1 VSDSLTS
8 SIEPESK
15 QPALSERELL
25 DLYES
30 PDLFKSIVG
39 GDAFNAIEEIDPDY
53 VNKFI
58 VSNYLSESHNIDNA
72 QILENYESYAK
83 SIGYSGI
90 PANDAND
97 IASDIRRTQRLSLQ
111 EVEPVTFTEGISGAA
126 QRGVQN
132 LSQAY
137 SLMGISDPTYQS
149 LIDGKLSEINQLD
162 KVLESELN
170 VKVKERARRQ
180 QESARQFIAGTLLLK
195 SNEIKNFIDAQSK
208 IESAKLSE
216 GYKSFV
222 DSGNIPTSPKAFG
235 EFLVGFMTEQSVQQA
250 PAALKT
256 MASGLAGS
264 PAVLATVFSESFHQE
279 RSFEMMQHL
288 REDGVNFDDQESL
301 NAALSNDE
309 LMSEAMLRG
318 VSKAFPIAITSALSA
333 YLPIKGKTALG
344 KLGRE
349 VVTQAGLD
357 SVGEVLG
364 QYFATGEVDMR
375 EVMLEVL
382 GGTTQSVAEFSTKI
396 AANVAKSPINSI
408 LKNEDGSIKSRKE
421 VVALSEYLP
430 DDFAEEMSEV
440 DPVTGNLVVEAT
452 RGNSEAYDSLVSI
465 IRSVEESE
473 VEVSPELKKLSDAV
487 NELENI
493 NIEIQTEFEF
503 TEEDVRDARLKEFK
517 EREIVKGR
525 PARITTQEKIANL
538 KEKQEQSRRKA
549 KDAANERFSKM
560 ESRYKEKVAKLQE
573 EAKEAKE
580 KDKQKWVDERADAKE
595 LSKQIQEFINVL
607 PPDSRGKV
615 TFARKMSKATTVD
628 SRLKVLQGVV
638 DRVNSLIDQDFV
650 KGRKTLL
657 RTVVKKA
664 TEGDAK
670 AVSKRLGPNA
680 EIVQKIG
687 RIMKGSAE
695 ENEAAM
701 LEELSQL
708 SEDSEEGKVVSTLY
722 DAFSNINTKE
732 PKQLNASI
740 ALVEEIIK
748 YGKDWRK
755 QFQEKK
761 LAELRKLRGDFF
773 EEIDVVD
780 PTKEEKALPEAD
792 VKRLIKKDDPTVAKK
807 ATRDYDLLSS
817 PFIEGYDGPGPTDTS
832 VPDYNSFHYVVSNP
846 QQQELNAAIKS
857 GAIDNLADQVAK
869 EATTMMDD
877 PAIAAGIGWYGRMR
891 KRLGAIFGKD
901 INIFTQLLGTT
912 SAQTPV
918 ETNFRYSVD
927 LYNRFKSGEF
937 DSKIKK
943 YLRLYGQMKAG
954 TLGDLLLKDRVK
966 NSKGVLY
973 TPEIIKKSSG
983 SALLRSAAEHYDL
996 LPKQTSGK
1004 LYGTN
1009 SYPALKALAQVWF
1022 DEKLGKDKMTPK
1034 TPQFTMNLNGESLE
1048 ATIDVWAARL
1058 LRRVIY
1064 KGQENARILPSQ
1076 ETAVSNPDFALGQL
1090 VFRRAAQKLNLNP
1103 DDLQA
1108 LVWFGEKQIWDE
1120 NGWTG
1125 AAGALKSSFDTPADV
1140 FYPVDGSTR
1149 SEADANLILDFLAAE
1164 RIITR
1169 DINFPDAVQPTR
1181 QTENRKK
1188 YDKFLRQSVIS
1199 DYLKSRGSGAIYES
1213 VSVESNRKRQVARSI
1228 NRLSSYTGKVSYK
1241 SGTGKEPKG
1250 SLKVVK
1256 RGPVLNENR
1265 FSRIAKANKDGNKFG
1280 SSVDVFKPSDYKG
1293 YDLIITSS
1301 KPGES
1306 VTMSISPEGEV
1317 GSVTKSPGAAAQDV
1331 HAAFDMAISTGKVR
1345 FLNGFETILPDKYAG
1360 YGFTPVARLKFN
1372 PEFQPEGW
1380 STATY
1385 SKYNGGQ
1392 PDVVFMRFDG
1402 TIGSEYNPTGF
1413 PEVDTYE
1420 EGIRLA
1426 TQEDVTAQAAD
1437 LKEDDSTLTTL
1448 PSGEKAE
1455 ITPGEPQAWKKV
1467 KPPKKSVK
1475 AYKLFRT
1482 DPNQPGKLFPL
1493 FVDAK
1498 TPVIVGEWVEAI
1510 IGEQAKS
1517 GKVKS
1522 EIGELAFRPGWHS
1535 GDIPVATHIGAR
1547 TDAQKKAA
1555 AEVDAQRLE
1564 AYKKQGI
1571 DPKGAKDRA
1580 ARAKINKEFP
1590 YPKGTTTPSV
1600 RPPNHV
1606 WAEVEVSNDVD
1617 WQTEANSRA
1626 ERSKA
1631 GNIIARTAHIQ
1642 DVLPKKGHYRYK
1654 TNSNMTGNWLISGE
1668 MKVVRVLSD
1677 NEVSQINKEA
1687 GVADLP
1693 RKEPGVTELQE
1704 PLLPEALKSQQE
1716 LIPEFL
1722 SNIKDSKELTQEQKK
1737 LVEKIQEMGHGLE
1750 FSKSDGRVIE
1760 GRLHGSARRGP
1771 KGKSIIT
1778 IADGLVS
1785 DQQIHSIGHE
1795 LIHAQLSKLSPDLRS
1810 RVFSMVKE
1818 LVNDKSFINAV
1829 KENWDLEKGSR
1840 GDLQAFEEI
1849 LAEHGGRVLTRNKS
1863 TLGGAFNKVKDLFYK
1878 VSEIIID
1885 LAEFAFRGKS
1895 SLKLDDLA
1903 RAIIDLDVDRIESIT
1918 ADQEITV
1925 IAGYPESDI
1934 QLSFFKQK
1942 KKRKPD
1948 VLLSKQDLE
1957 TKRNLAGVFGEW
1969 LEGADWYIST
1979 LDGIEQLIENL
1990 IRVPGTQYAG
2000 KLHDQ
2005 ITKPAFKAAEKF
2017 LTKQRTT
2024 REAAFDSFNKVLKDQ
2039 GLNPEQIKDL
2049 FMGLRKPPNFEKGD
2063 STGVYFESQPGY
2075 GVKEQPITKDQGIQL
2090 WMWRQ
2095 DKTLQGS
2102 FDTMQWTDGVD
2113 AQLNSYIGEEGIALG
2128 KYMMSVY
2135 KKLGVEMNDVLFEVE
2150 GWKLPIIENYSPV
2163 SKHAKNAVLDIEEAM
2178 KDGIVKSTAKNNSM
2192 KLRVDE
2198 KAALDATRGAL
2209 EVFDKHISEM
2219 NHYITHGE
2227 VAARMENLFGDD
2239 RVKRAIIQ
2247 IYGPQRVR
2255 LIKHMIDNF
2264 TRGGIDYGRID
2275 PFVSKLIRN
2284 VAVGKL
2290 AINFPSAVKQLGSVP
2305 AYANAMPAKEWGAG
2319 FLSFF
2324 KNASSNIKILL
2335 ETDYIK
2341 NRITTTGDRD
2351 LRSIAESKSFQ
2362 QAAMGAKNWRDRLMI
2377 LTRLGDVGAI
2387 MAGGWPIYKKTY
2399 DEAIA
2404 AGKSIEEAKEMA
2416 EFEFGFVSDRSQQ
2429 SSKPQNLSYFQS
2441 IGSFAKLFT
2450 MFMTSPIQYQRIVNS
2465 AIRSWR
2471 KGRVDLPTAMKT
2483 VAIYHIILPQIFTV
2497 MGSMG
2502 LGLFSDDEEKQEA
2515 WWRRQRYA
2523 AVLGNLNAF
2532 FLAGDALEA
2541 LLGSIIKD
2549 EQFYDLSN
2557 PVVSELSSIVKSA
2570 ANIDEEG
2577 NLSDLVGSMLL
2588 LLGGIPYD
2596 TISREFEAKYELLQG
2611 DDVYQNIWGI
2621 SDYAAFETQKKK
2633 KKKKST
2639 SSYYFN

>member
-1 VSDSLTS
+1 MIQSNYARLPAVF
-8 SIEPESK
+8 EGESK
-15 QPALSERELL
+15 QPIFSEKELIE
-25 DLYES
+25 LYNNPNLLKEA
-30 PDLFKSIVG
+30 IGVNAY
-39 GDAFNAIEEIDPDY
+39 DAMLVQDPEFP
-53 VNKFI
+53 NKLI
-58 VSNYLSESHNIDNA
+58 VSNYLSQTQQIDSN
-72 QILENYESYAK
+72 QILNNYEAYSQ
-83 SIGYSGI
+83 SIGLSGN
-90 PANDAND
+90 ASNDAND
-97 IASDIRRTQRLSLQ
+97 IIFDITKARELAEKEIT
-111 EVEPVTFTEGISGAA
+111 PVTFSEGLSGAT
-126 QRGVQN
+126 QRGKGNINQM
-132 LSQAY
+132 Y
-137 SLMGISDPTYQS
+137 SLMGINDPIYQN
-149 LIDGKLSEINQLD
+149 LIDGKIRNIKNSEKLLASKD
-162 KVLESELN
+162 PFVTEGMKDFERFRLE
-170 VKVKERARRQ
+170 KD
-180 QESARQFIAGTLLLK
+180 RQFIASTILLK
-195 SNEIKNFIDAQSK
+195 SNEIKNFIEAQAQ
-208 IESAKLSE
+208 IESANLSQ
-216 GYKSFV
+216 GYQKFI
-222 DSGNIPTSPKAFG
+222 DSGKIPTSPKAFG
-235 EFLVGFMTEQSVQQA
+235 EFLTGFMVEQTFQQIPMTLKTA
-250 PAALKT
+250 MSGPAAPL
-256 MASGLAGS
+256 
-264 PAVLATVFSESFHQE
+264 TVFGDSLNTE
-279 RSFEMMQHL
+279 RVFEMMQHL
-288 REDGVNFDDQESL
+288 KENGVDFNSQESL
-301 NAALSNDE
+301 NSALSNKK
-309 LMSEAMLRG
+309 LMSDASARGLRKG
-318 VSKAFPIAITSALSA
+318 IPIAITSALSA

-349 VVTQAGLD
+349 VATQAGLD

-364 QYFATGEVDMR
+364 QYFATGEVDMQ

-421 VVALSEYLP
+421 VFAFSEYLP
-430 DDFAEEMSEV
+430 DDFAEEMTEA
-440 DPVTGNLVVEAT
+440 DPLTGNLVVEAT

-465 IRSVEESE
+465 IRSVEETK
-473 VEVSPELKKLSDAV
+473 VEVSPELKKLFDAV
-487 NELENI
+487 NEFESASAEIETSLDVVDETVGVELEAEGVSEMPI
-493 NIEIQTEFEF
+493 RPGDPRDKGVKPGIEEARSTK
-503 TEEDVRDARLKEFK
+503 EERLRQSKNTAILELKSQIKRIKNQHK
-517 EREIVKGR
+517 ERAKKFE
-525 PARITTQEKIANL
+525 EKIREL
-538 KEKQEQSRRKA
+538 KADKRQSA
-549 KDAANERFSKM
+549 KDERDMLLDFGTKIEQLWKALPRSIRGNTNPVSAILKPVTL
-560 ESRYKEKVAKLQE
+560 EGRLSALDKFE
-573 EAKEAKE
+573 ERVNKAIE
-580 KDKQKWVDERADAKE
+580 KDFRQTRE
-595 LSKQIQEFINVL
+595 
-607 PPDSRGKV
+607 
-615 TFARKMSKATTVD
+615 
-628 SRLKVLQGVV
+628 
-638 DRVNSLIDQDFV
+638 
-650 KGRKTLL
+650 KTLKYIL
-657 RTVVKKA
+657 KKA
-664 TEGDAK
+664 TKGDAK
-670 AVSKRLGPNA
+670 AVSKRLGLNA
-680 EIVQKIG
+680 EIVEKISQ
-687 RIMKGSAE
+687 ITKAS
-695 ENEAAM
+695 NEDNQAAM
-701 LEELSQL
+701 LEELSKLPDGSKEGQL
-708 SEDSEEGKVVSTLY
+708 ISTLY
-722 DAFSNINTKE
+722 SAFSDLKNKNS
-732 PKQLNASI
+732 KQLNEAI
-740 ALVEEIIK
+740 VLAEEIIK
-748 YGKDWRK
+748 YGKDWSK
-755 QFQEKK
+755 QFKEKK
-761 LAELRKLRGDFF
+761 AKEDRELRGDFF
-773 EEIDVVD
+773 EEIDVID
-780 PTKEEKALPEAD
+780 PVKEEKALPEAE
-792 VKRLIKKDDPTVAKK
+792 VKRLIKKDPAGTQAKK

-817 PFIEGYDGPGPTDTS
+817 PFIEGYDGPGPADTS
-832 VPDYNSFHYVVSNP
+832 IPKYSSFHYVVSDS
-846 QQQELNAAIKS
+846 QQQKLNAAIAS
-857 GAIDNLADQVAK
+857 GAVDNLANQVAT
-869 EATTMMDD
+869 EATEMMKD
-877 PAIAAGIGWYGRMR
+877 PSIAAGIGWYGRMR
-891 KRLGAIFGKD
+891 KRLDAIFEKD

-918 ETNFRYSVD
+918 ETNFRYSVN

-973 TPEIIKKSSG
+973 TPEMIKKSSG
-983 SALLRSAAEHYDL
+983 SALLRSASEHYDL
-996 LPKQTSGK
+996 LPRQTNGK

-1064 KGQENARILPSQ
+1064 KGQEDARILPSQ

-1149 SEADANLILDFLAAE
+1149 SEADANLILDFLATE
-1164 RIITR
+1164 RIINR
-1169 DINFPDAVQPTR
+1169 DINFPDAVQPTG
-1181 QTENRKK
+1181 QAENRKK

-1199 DYLKSRGSGAIYES
+1199 DYLKSRGSEAIYES
-1213 VSVESNRKRQVARSI
+1213 VSVESNRKRQVTRSI
-1228 NRLSSYTGKVSYK
+1228 DRLRSYTGKVSYK

-1250 SLKVVK
+1250 SFKVVK

-1306 VTMSISPEGEV
+1306 VTISISPEGEA
-1317 GSVTKSPGAAAQDV
+1317 GSVTKSPGATAQDV

-1413 PEVDTYE
+1413 PKVDTYE

-1426 TQEDVTAQAAD
+1426 TQE
-1437 LKEDDSTLTTL
+1437 KDDPTVATL

-1455 ITPGEPQAWKKV
+1455 ITPGEPEAWKKV

-1564 AYKKQGI
+1564 AYKKKGI

-1580 ARAKINKEFP
+1580 ARTKINKEFP

-1654 TNSNMTGNWLISGE
+1654 TNSNMTGSWLISGE

-1677 NEVSQINKEA
+1677 NEVSQINKKA

-1693 RKEPGVTELQE
+1693 RDEPGVTELQK
-1704 PLLPEALKSQQE
+1704 PFLPEALKSQQE

-1722 SNIKDSKELTQEQKK
+1722 SNIKDSKELTQEQKELFK
-1737 LVEKIQEMGHGLE
+1737 KIQEMGHGLE

-1795 LIHAQLSKLSPDLRS
+1795 LVHAQLAKLSPDLRS

-1840 GDLQAFEEI
+1840 GDLKAFEEI

-1895 SLKLDDLA
+1895 SLKLDELA
-1903 RAIIDLDVDRIESIT
+1903 SAIIDLDVDRIESIT
-1918 ADQEITV
+1918 ADQEVIV

-1948 VLLSKQDLE
+1948 VLMSKEELANKQD
-1957 TKRNLAGVFGEW
+1957 LAGVFKEW
-1969 LEGADWYIST
+1969 LNGGDWYLSAH
-1979 LDGIEQLIENL
+1979 DGIEQLIENL
-1990 IRVPGTQYAG
+1990 IRVPGKQYAG

-2017 LTKQRTT
+2017 LTRQRTM
-2024 REAAFDSFNKVLKDQ
+2024 RESAFDAFNKVLKNE
-2039 GLNPEQIKDL
+2039 GLSQKQIKDL
-2049 FMGLRKPPNFEKGD
+2049 FMGLRKPPNFKKGD
-2063 STGVYFESQPGY
+2063 STGVYFESESGY
-2075 GVKEQPITKDQGIQL
+2075 GVKEQPITKDQAIQL

-2102 FDTMQWTDGVD
+2102 FDTMKWTDEVD
-2113 AQLNSYIGEEGIALG
+2113 AQLESYIGKEGIALAE
-2128 KYMMSVY
+2128 YMLSIY

-2150 GWKLPIIENYSPV
+2150 GWKLPIVENYSPV
-2163 SKHAKNAVLDIEEAM
+2163 SKKTKSALLDIEETM
-2178 KDGIVKSTAKNNSM
+2178 KDGIVNETAKNNSM

-2198 KAALDATRGAL
+2198 KAPLDATHGAL
-2209 EVFDKHISEM
+2209 AIFDRHISEM
-2219 NHYITHGE
+2219 NHWITHGE
-2227 VAARMENLFGDD
+2227 IASRINNLFKNE
-2239 RVKRAIIQ
+2239 RVKRAITQ
-2247 IYGPQRVR
+2247 IYGPQRVK

-2264 TRGGIDYGRID
+2264 TRGGVDRSRID

-2284 VAVGKL
+2284 IAVGKL
-2290 AINFPSAVKQLGSVP
+2290 ALNFPSAIKQLGSIP
-2305 AYANAMPAKEWGAG
+2305 AYANAMPAKEWSAG
-2319 FLSFF
+2319 FLSFL
-2324 KNASSNIKILL
+2324 KNPSSSIKILL

-2351 LRSIAESKSFQ
+2351 LRAIAESNSFQ
-2362 QAAMGAKNWRDRLMI
+2362 QAAAGAKNWRDRFMI

-2387 MAGGWPIYKKTY
+2387 MAGGWPVYKKAY
-2399 DEAIA
+2399 DDAIA
-2404 AGKSIEEAKEMA
+2404 AGKSITEAKEVA

-2429 SSKPQNLSYFQS
+2429 SSKIQNLSYFQS
-2441 IGSFAKLFT
+2441 AGSFAKLFT
-2450 MFMTSPIQYQRIVNS
+2450 MFMTSPIQYMRITTS
-2465 AIRSWR
+2465 AARAAF
-2471 KGRVDLPTAMKT
+2471 KGRITKREAIKT
-2483 VAIYHIILPQIFTV
+2483 FAIYHVILPSIFTA

-2502 LGLFSDDEEKQEA
+2502 LGIFSDDEEKYEA
-2515 WWRRQRYA
+2515 WKRRQWHA
-2523 AVLGNLNAF
+2523 LALGNLNSL
-2532 FLAGDALEA
+2532 FLIGEAVDAV
-2541 LLGSIIKD
+2541 LGSFIKEED
-2549 EQFYDLSN
+2549 FYDLSN
-2557 PVVSELSSIVKSA
+2557 PVISEIESIVRSA

-2577 NLSDLVGSMLL
+2577 NLTDLVGSMALL
-2588 LLGGIPYD
+2588 MGGIPYD

-2611 DDVYQNIWGI
+2611 DDVWQNFWGI
-2621 SDYAAFETQKKK
+2621 SDWAAFETK

-2639 SSYYFN
+2639 NKRSSLYDQ

>member
-1 VSDSLTS
+1 MRNSLTS

-15 QPALSERELL
+15 QPALSEREFL
-25 DLYES
+25 DIYEN
-30 PDLFKSIVG
+30 PNLFKSIVG
-39 GDAFNAIEEIDPDY
+39 GDAFNAIEEIDPDF

-58 VSNYLSESHNIDNA
+58 VSNYLSESHNIDNT

-97 IASDIRRTQRLSLQ
+97 IVSDIRKTQRLSLQ
-111 EVEPVTFTEGISGAA
+111 EIEPVTFKEGVSGAA
-126 QRGVQN
+126 QRGIQN

-137 SLMGISDPTYQS
+137 SLMGISDPIYQS
-149 LIDGKLSEINQLD
+149 LIDGKISEINQLD
-162 KVLESELN
+162 KVLESGLEA
-170 VKVKERARRQ
+170 KVKERARRQ

-235 EFLVGFMTEQSVQQA
+235 EFLVGFMTEQTVQQA
-250 PAALKT
+250 PTSLKT
-256 MASGLAGS
+256 IMSGPAGV
-264 PAVLATVFSESFHQE
+264 PTVIATVFSESFHQE
-279 RSFEMMQHL
+279 RAFEMMQHL
-288 REDGVNFDDQESL
+288 RENGVDFNDQESL

-309 LMSEAMLRG
+309 LMSDAMLRG
-318 VSKAFPIAITSALSA
+318 TSKSLPIAITSALSA

-344 KLGRE
+344 KLGKE

-364 QYFATGEVDMR
+364 QSFATGEVDIQ

-382 GGTTQSVAEFSTKI
+382 GGTTQSVAEFSAKV
-396 AANVAKSPINSI
+396 AAKVAKSPINSI

-430 DDFAEEMSEV
+430 DDFAEEIPEV
-440 DPVTGNLVVEAT
+440 DPVTGNLVVEAI
-452 RGNSEAYDSLVSI
+452 RGNSEAYDILVPI
-465 IRSVEESE
+465 IRSFEKAE

-487 NELENI
+487 NELESI
-493 NIEIQTEFEF
+493 TIEIQTEFEF
-503 TEEDVRDARLKEFK
+503 TEEDVRDARLEEFK
-517 EREIVKGR
+517 ERKIVKGR
-525 PARITTQEKIANL
+525 PVPVTTQEKINNL
-538 KEKQEQSRRKA
+538 KERQEQSRRRA
-549 KDAANERFSKM
+549 KDAAKERFSKM
-560 ESRYKEKVAKLQE
+560 ESRYKEKVAKLKE
-573 EAKEAKE
+573 EAKDLKV
-580 KDKQKWVDERADAKE
+580 KNKQAWVDERADVKE
-595 LSKQIQEFINVL
+595 LSKQIQEFLNVL
-607 PPDSRGKV
+607 PPASRGKV
-615 TFARKMSKATTVD
+615 KFVRKMANATTVD
-628 SRLKVLQGVV
+628 SRLKVLREVV
-638 DRVNSLIDQDFV
+638 DRVNSLIDEDFA
-650 KGRKTLL
+650 KGRKAFL

-664 TEGDAK
+664 TKGDAK
-670 AVSKRLGPNA
+670 VVSKRLGPSA
-680 EIVQKIG
+680 EIVQKID
-687 RIMKGSAE
+687 RIMKSSAE
-695 ENEAAM
+695 DNQAAM

-708 SEDSEEGKVVSTLY
+708 PEDSEEGRAVSTLY
-722 DAFSNINTKE
+722 DAFSNIDTKE

-748 YGKDWRK
+748 HGKEWRK
-755 QFQEKK
+755 RFKEKK
-761 LAELRKLRGDFF
+761 LAETRKLRGDFF
-773 EEIDVVD
+773 EEIDVID
-780 PTKEEKALPEAD
+780 PIKEEKALPEAE
-792 VKRLIKKDDPTVAKK
+792 VKRLIKKDDP
-807 ATRDYDLLSS
+807 
-817 PFIEGYDGPGPTDTS
+817 
-832 VPDYNSFHYVVSNP
+832 
-846 QQQELNAAIKS
+846 
-857 GAIDNLADQVAK
+857 
-869 EATTMMDD
+869 
-877 PAIAAGIGWYGRMR
+877 
-891 KRLGAIFGKD
+891 
-901 INIFTQLLGTT
+901 
-912 SAQTPV
+912 
-918 ETNFRYSVD
+918 
-927 LYNRFKSGEF
+927 
-937 DSKIKK
+937 
-943 YLRLYGQMKAG
+943 
-954 TLGDLLLKDRVK
+954 
-966 NSKGVLY
+966 
-973 TPEIIKKSSG
+973 
-983 SALLRSAAEHYDL
+983 
-996 LPKQTSGK
+996 
-1004 LYGTN
+1004 
-1009 SYPALKALAQVWF
+1009 
-1022 DEKLGKDKMTPK
+1022 
-1034 TPQFTMNLNGESLE
+1034 
-1048 ATIDVWAARL
+1048 
-1058 LRRVIY
+1058 
-1064 KGQENARILPSQ
+1064 
-1076 ETAVSNPDFALGQL
+1076 
-1090 VFRRAAQKLNLNP
+1090 
-1103 DDLQA
+1103 
-1108 LVWFGEKQIWDE
+1108 
-1120 NGWTG
+1120 
-1125 AAGALKSSFDTPADV
+1125 
-1140 FYPVDGSTR
+1140 
-1149 SEADANLILDFLAAE
+1149 
-1164 RIITR
+1164 
-1169 DINFPDAVQPTR
+1169 
-1181 QTENRKK
+1181 
-1188 YDKFLRQSVIS
+1188 
-1199 DYLKSRGSGAIYES
+1199 
-1213 VSVESNRKRQVARSI
+1213 
-1228 NRLSSYTGKVSYK
+1228 
-1241 SGTGKEPKG
+1241 
-1250 SLKVVK
+1250 
-1256 RGPVLNENR
+1256 
-1265 FSRIAKANKDGNKFG
+1265 
-1280 SSVDVFKPSDYKG
+1280 
-1293 YDLIITSS
+1293 
-1301 KPGES
+1301 
-1306 VTMSISPEGEV
+1306 
-1317 GSVTKSPGAAAQDV
+1317 
-1331 HAAFDMAISTGKVR
+1331 
-1345 FLNGFETILPDKYAG
+1345 
-1360 YGFTPVARLKFN
+1360 
-1372 PEFQPEGW
+1372 
-1380 STATY
+1380 
-1385 SKYNGGQ
+1385 
-1392 PDVVFMRFDG
+1392 
-1402 TIGSEYNPTGF
+1402 
-1413 PEVDTYE
+1413 
-1420 EGIRLA
+1420 
-1426 TQEDVTAQAAD
+1426 
-1437 LKEDDSTLTTL
+1437 TLTTL

-1455 ITPGEPQAWKKV
+1455 ITPGEPEAWKKV

-1475 AYKLFRT
+1475 AYKLFRI

-1522 EIGELAFRPGWHS
+1522 EIGELAFRPGWHG
-1535 GDIPVATHIGAR
+1535 GDMPVATHIGGR
-1547 TDAQKKAA
+1547 TDAQKKTAA
-1555 AEVDAQRLE
+1555 KIDAQRLK
-1564 AYKKQGI
+1564 AYKKEGI
-1571 DPKGAKDRA
+1571 EPEGAKDKA
-1580 ARAKINKEFP
+1580 ARAKINKKIP
-1590 YPKGTTTPSV
+1590 YPEGTTAPSF

-1606 WAEVEVSNDVD
+1606 WAEVEMSDDVD

-1626 ERSKA
+1626 KLSKA

-1654 TNSNMTGNWLISGE
+1654 TNSNMTGSWLISGE

-1693 RKEPGVTELQE
+1693 REEPGVTEVQE
-1704 PLLPEALKSQQE
+1704 PLLPEALKSQKE
-1716 LIPEFL
+1716 LVPEFL
-1722 SNIKDSKELTQEQKK
+1722 SDIKDFKELTQEQKEFVK
-1737 LVEKIQEMGHGLE
+1737 KIQEMGHSLE

-1760 GRLHGSARRGP
+1760 GRLHGVAQRGP
-1771 KGKSIIT
+1771 MGKSIIT
-1778 IADGLVS
+1778 IADGLVP

-1795 LIHAQLSKLSPDLRS
+1795 LVHAQLAKLSPDLRS
-1810 RVFSMVKE
+1810 KVFSMVKE

-1895 SLKLDDLA
+1895 SLKLDNLA
-1903 RAIIDLDVDRIESIT
+1903 SAIIDLDVDRIESIT
-1918 ADQEITV
+1918 ADQEVTV

-1957 TKRNLAGVFGEW
+1957 TKRNLAGVFSEW

-2005 ITKPAFKAAEKF
+2005 ITKPAFKAAEDF
-2017 LTKQRTT
+2017 LTRQRIT

-2039 GLNPEQIKDL
+2039 GLTPSMIKNL
-2049 FMGLRKPPNFEKGD
+2049 FMNLRKPPNFEKGD

-2102 FDTMQWTDGVD
+2102 FDTMQWTDDVD
-2113 AQLNSYIGEEGIALG
+2113 AQLNSYIGKEGIALG

-2163 SKHAKNAVLDIEEAM
+2163 SKHAKNAVLDIEETM

-2227 VAARMENLFGDD
+2227 VAARMNNLFNDD

-2247 IYGPQRVR
+2247 IYGPKRVR

-2290 AINFPSAVKQLGSVP
+2290 ALNFPSAVKQLGSIP
-2305 AYANAMPAKEWGAG
+2305 AYANAMPAAEWGAG
-2319 FLSFF
+2319 FISFL
-2324 KNASSNIKILL
+2324 KNPSSSIKILL

-2351 LRSIAESKSFQ
+2351 LRAIAESKSFQ
-2362 QAAMGAKNWRDRLMI
+2362 QAAMGAKSWRDRLMI

-2399 DEAIA
+2399 DDAIA
-2404 AGKSIEEAKEMA
+2404 AGKPISEAKKMA
-2416 EFEFGFVSDRSQQ
+2416 ELEFGFVSDRSQQ

-2450 MFMTSPIQYQRIVNS
+2450 MFMTSPIQYQRIINS
-2465 AIRSWR
+2465 SIRAWW
-2471 KGRVDLPTAMKT
+2471 KGRINLPTAIKT
-2483 VAIYHIILPQIFTV
+2483 VAIYHIILPQIFTA

-2502 LGLFSDDEEKQEA
+2502 IGIFSDDEEKQEA

-2532 FLAGDALEA
+2532 FLAGDALDA

-2549 EQFYDLSN
+2549 EQFFDLSN

-2570 ANIDEEG
+2570 ANIGEEG
-2577 NLSDLVGSMLL
+2577 NLSDLVGSMML

-2621 SDYAAFETQKKK
+2621 SDYAAFENQKRK

-2639 SSYYFN
+2639 SDYYFN

>member
-1 VSDSLTS
+1 MSDSLTS

-39 GDAFNAIEEIDPDY
+39 GDAFNTIEEIDPDY

-58 VSNYLSESHNIDNA
+58 VSNYLSESHNINNA
-72 QILENYESYAK
+72 QILGNYQSYAK
-83 SIGYSGI
+83 SIGLTGI

-111 EVEPVTFTEGISGAA
+111 EVEPVTFTEGVSGAA

-132 LSQAY
+132 LSQSY

-162 KVLESELN
+162 RILGSELN

-180 QESARQFIAGTLLLK
+180 QESAKQFIAGTLLLK

-250 PAALKT
+250 PTALKT
-256 MASGLAGS
+256 MASGFAGS
-264 PAVLATVFSESFHQE
+264 PAVLATVFSESLHQE
-279 RSFEMMQHL
+279 RAFEMMQHL
-288 REDGVNFDDQESL
+288 RESGINFDDQESL
-301 NAALSNDE
+301 NAALSNDK
-309 LMSEAMLRG
+309 LMSDAMLRG
-318 VSKAFPIAITSALSA
+318 MNKSLPIAITSALSA

-357 SVGEVLG
+357 SIGEVLG
-364 QYFATGEVDMR
+364 QSFATGEVDMQ

-465 IRSVEESE
+465 IRSVEETE

-503 TEEDVRDARLKEFK
+503 TEEDVRDAKLKEFK

-538 KEKQEQSRRKA
+538 KEKQEESRRRA
-549 KDAANERFSKM
+549 KDAASERFSKM
-560 ESRYKEKVAKLQE
+560 ESRYKEKVAKLEE
-573 EAKEAKE
+573 EAKELKV
-580 KDKQKWVDERADAKE
+580 KNKQAWVNERADVKE
-595 LSKQIQEFINVL
+595 LSKQVQEFLNVL
-607 PPDSRGKV
+607 PPASRGKV
-615 TFARKMSKATTVD
+615 KFVRKMANATTVD
-628 SRLKVLQGVV
+628 SRLKVLQGIV
-638 DRVNSLIDQDFV
+638 DRVNGLIDEDFV

-664 TEGDAK
+664 TKGDAK

-680 EIVQKIG
+680 EIVQKID
-687 RIMKGSAE
+687 RIIKSSAE
-695 ENEAAM
+695 DNQAAM

-708 SEDSEEGKVVSTLY
+708 PEDSEEGRAVSTLY
-722 DAFSNINTKE
+722 NAFSNINAKD

-748 YGKDWRK
+748 YGKEWRG
-755 QFQEKK
+755 QFTKKK

-773 EEIDVVD
+773 EEIDVID
-780 PTKEEKALPEAD
+780 PVKEEKALPEAEI
-792 VKRLIKKDDPTVAKK
+792 KRLIKKDDPTVAKK

-817 PFIEGYDGPGPTDTS
+817 PFIEGYDGPRPTDTS
-832 VPDYNSFHYVVSNP
+832 IPEYSSFHYVVSNN
-846 QQQELNAAIKS
+846 QQQKLNAAIAS
-857 GAIDNLADQVAK
+857 GAVDNLANQVAT
-869 EATTMMDD
+869 EATEMMKD
-877 PAIAAGIGWYGRMR
+877 PSIAAGIGWYGRMR

-901 INIFTQLLGTT
+901 INTFTQLLGTT

-918 ETNFRYSVD
+918 ETNFRYSVN

-973 TPEIIKKSSG
+973 TPEMIKKSSG
-983 SALLRSAAEHYDL
+983 SALLSSAAEHYDL
-996 LPKQTSGK
+996 LPRQTSGK

-1022 DEKLGKDKMTPK
+1022 DEKLAKNKMTPK

-1108 LVWFGEKQIWDE
+1108 LVWFGEKQIWDK

-1164 RIITR
+1164 RIINR

-1181 QTENRKK
+1181 QIENRKK

-1213 VSVESNRKRQVARSI
+1213 VSVESNRKRQVTRSI
-1228 NRLSSYTGKVSYK
+1228 DRLSSYRGKVSYK

-1250 SLKVVK
+1250 SFKVVK

-1306 VTMSISPEGEV
+1306 VTISISPEGEV
-1317 GSVTKSPGAAAQDV
+1317 GSVTKSPGAAAKDV
-1331 HAAFDMAISTGKVR
+1331 HAAFDMAFSTGKVR
-1345 FLNGFETILPDKYAG
+1345 FLNGFETILPDKYAK

-1385 SKYNGGQ
+1385 NKYNGGQ

-1402 TIGSEYNPTGF
+1402 TVGSEYNPTGF
-1413 PEVDTYE
+1413 PEVNTYE

-1437 LKEDDSTLTTL
+1437 LKEDDPT
-1448 PSGEKAE
+1448 
-1455 ITPGEPQAWKKV
+1455 
-1467 KPPKKSVK
+1467 
-1475 AYKLFRT
+1475 
-1482 DPNQPGKLFPL
+1482 
-1493 FVDAK
+1493 
-1498 TPVIVGEWVEAI
+1498 
-1510 IGEQAKS
+1510 
-1517 GKVKS
+1517 
-1522 EIGELAFRPGWHS
+1522 
-1535 GDIPVATHIGAR
+1535 
-1547 TDAQKKAA
+1547 
-1555 AEVDAQRLE
+1555 
-1564 AYKKQGI
+1564 
-1571 DPKGAKDRA
+1571 
-1580 ARAKINKEFP
+1580 
-1590 YPKGTTTPSV
+1590 
-1600 RPPNHV
+1600 
-1606 WAEVEVSNDVD
+1606 
-1617 WQTEANSRA
+1617 
-1626 ERSKA
+1626 
-1631 GNIIARTAHIQ
+1631 
-1642 DVLPKKGHYRYK
+1642 
-1654 TNSNMTGNWLISGE
+1654 
-1668 MKVVRVLSD
+1668 
-1677 NEVSQINKEA
+1677 
-1687 GVADLP
+1687 
-1693 RKEPGVTELQE
+1693 
-1704 PLLPEALKSQQE
+1704 KSQQE

-1722 SNIKDSKELTQEQKK
+1722 SNIKDSKELTQEQKEF
-1737 LVEKIQEMGHGLE
+1737 VEKIQEMGHNLE

-1760 GRLHGSARRGP
+1760 GKLHGTAQKGP

-1778 IADGLVS
+1778 IADGLVP

-1795 LIHAQLSKLSPDLRS
+1795 LVHAQLAKLSPDLRS

-1863 TLGGAFNKVKDLFYK
+1863 TLGNAFNKVEDLFYK
-1878 VSEIIID
+1878 VSKIIID

-1903 RAIIDLDVDRIESIT
+1903 SAIIDLDVDRIESIT
-1918 ADQEITV
+1918 ADQEVTV

-2005 ITKPAFKAAEKF
+2005 ITKPAFKASEKF
-2017 LTKQRTT
+2017 LTRQRTM
-2024 REAAFDSFNKVLKDQ
+2024 RESAFDSFNKVLKDQ

-2063 STGVYFESQPGY
+2063 STGVYFESQFGY

-2102 FDTMQWTDGVD
+2102 FDTMQWTDDVD

-2227 VAARMENLFGDD
+2227 VAKRMENLFDDD
-2239 RVKRAIIQ
+2239 RVKRAITQ

-2255 LIKHMIDNF
+2255 LIKHMIENF

-2305 AYANAMPAKEWGAG
+2305 AYANAMPAKEWSAG

-2483 VAIYHIILPQIFTV
+2483 VAIYHIILPQIFTA

-2515 WWRRQRYA
+2515 WLRRQAFA

-2570 ANIDEEG
+2570 ANIDKEG

-2588 LLGGIPYD
+2588 LLGGIPYN

-2621 SDYAAFETQKKK
+2621 SDYAAFETKKKK

-2639 SSYYFN
+2639 SSYYFD

>member
-8 SIEPESK
+8 FIEPESK

-132 LSQAY
+132 LSQVY

-250 PAALKT
+250 PTALKT

-264 PAVLATVFSESFHQE
+264 PAVLAMVFSESFHQE

-318 VSKAFPIAITSALSA
+318 VNKAFPIAITSALSA

-357 SVGEVLG
+357 SIGEVLG
-364 QYFATGEVDMR
+364 QSFATGEVDMR

-396 AANVAKSPINSI
+396 AVNVAKSPINSI

-430 DDFAEEMSEV
+430 DDFAEEISEV

-503 TEEDVRDARLKEFK
+503 TEEDVRDAKLKEFK

-538 KEKQEQSRRKA
+538 KERQEQSRRRA

-580 KDKQKWVDERADAKE
+580 KDKQKWVDERADVKE

-664 TEGDAK
+664 TKGDAK

-680 EIVQKIG
+680 EIVQKID

-708 SEDSEEGKVVSTLY
+708 PEDSEEGKVVSTLY

-748 YGKDWRK
+748 YGKDWRN

-780 PTKEEKALPEAD
+780 PTKEEKALPEVETKLSIYKPFIPNEEGGNLKPSTWESLAQKGYKPSDSEGTQIPTTKGTYEKISKVINKNEKVLDFSSGLGHGTKAIAD
-792 VKRLIKKDDPTVAKK
+792 DGHSVDSYEPFYQSDKGVVEPTFKDSSSIPSDSYDVVINNAVLNVVPE
-807 ATRDYDLLSS
+807 ATR
-817 PFIEGYDGPGPTDTS
+817 IEILQEIYRVLKPGGRA
-832 VPDYNSFHYVVSNP
+832 YINLMGWGN
-846 QQQELNAAIKS
+846 IKS
-857 GAIDNLADQVAK
+857 RLDNPKTKLVGPR
-869 EATTMMDD
+869 EVIT
-877 PAIAAGIGWYGRMR
+877 
-891 KRLGAIFGKD
+891 
-901 INIFTQLLGTT
+901 
-912 SAQTPV
+912 
-918 ETNFRYSVD
+918 
-927 LYNRFKSGEF
+927 
-937 DSKIKK
+937 
-943 YLRLYGQMKAG
+943 
-954 TLGDLLLKDRVK
+954 
-966 NSKGVLY
+966 SKGTFQKGYTQNEFKGFVDSVL
-973 TPEIIKKSSG
+973 PE
-983 SALLRSAAEHYDL
+983 
-996 LPKQTSGK
+996 
-1004 LYGTN
+1004 
-1009 SYPALKALAQVWF
+1009 AQ
-1022 DEKLGKDKMTPK
+1022 
-1034 TPQFTMNLNGESLE
+1034 
-1048 ATIDVWAARL
+1048 
-1058 LRRVIY
+1058 
-1064 KGQENARILPSQ
+1064 
-1076 ETAVSNPDFALGQL
+1076 
-1090 VFRRAAQKLNLNP
+1090 
-1103 DDLQA
+1103 
-1108 LVWFGEKQIWDE
+1108 
-1120 NGWTG
+1120 
-1125 AAGALKSSFDTPADV
+1125 
-1140 FYPVDGSTR
+1140 
-1149 SEADANLILDFLAAE
+1149 
-1164 RIITR
+1164 
-1169 DINFPDAVQPTR
+1169 
-1181 QTENRKK
+1181 
-1188 YDKFLRQSVIS
+1188 
-1199 DYLKSRGSGAIYES
+1199 
-1213 VSVESNRKRQVARSI
+1213 
-1228 NRLSSYTGKVSYK
+1228 LSK
-1241 SGTGKEPKG
+1241 
-1250 SLKVVK
+1250 
-1256 RGPVLNENR
+1256 
-1265 FSRIAKANKDGNKFG
+1265 NKFG
-1280 SSVDVFKPSDYKG
+1280 DVKIVINKPIKPSK
-1293 YDLIITSS
+1293 
-1301 KPGES
+1301 K
-1306 VTMSISPEGEV
+1306 
-1317 GSVTKSPGAAAQDV
+1317 
-1331 HAAFDMAISTGKVR
+1331 
-1345 FLNGFETILPDKYAG
+1345 
-1360 YGFTPVARLKFN
+1360 VARKKAERRRDYF
-1372 PEFQPEGW
+1372 F
-1380 STATY
+1380 
-1385 SKYNGGQ
+1385 
-1392 PDVVFMRFDG
+1392 R
-1402 TIGSEYNPTGF
+1402 
-1413 PEVDTYE
+1413 
-1420 EGIRLA
+1420 
-1426 TQEDVTAQAAD
+1426 
-1437 LKEDDSTLTTL
+1437 
-1448 PSGEKAE
+1448 EKAE
-1455 ITPGEPQAWKKV
+1455 KLVSDFQEGPTKGPEELTDLQKELVKKV
-1467 KPPKKSVK
+1467 SEKGH
-1475 AYKLFRT
+1475 KLNFSKN
-1482 DPNQPGKLFPL
+1482 DGKL
-1493 FVDAK
+1493 K
-1498 TPVIVGEWVEAI
+1498 GE
-1510 IGEQAKS
+1510 
-1517 GKVKS
+1517 KVS
-1522 EIGELAFRPGWHS
+1522 LG
-1535 GDIPVATHIGAR
+1535 
-1547 TDAQKKAA
+1547 
-1555 AEVDAQRLE
+1555 
-1564 AYKKQGI
+1564 GI
-1571 DPKGAKDRA
+1571 ASTTVVNDPDTGFGRQ
-1580 ARAKINKEFP
+1580 E
-1590 YPKGTTTPSV
+1590 T
-1600 RPPNHV
+1600 
-1606 WAEVEVSNDVD
+1606 
-1617 WQTEANSRA
+1617 
-1626 ERSKA
+1626 
-1631 GNIIARTAHIQ
+1631 
-1642 DVLPKKGHYRYK
+1642 VL
-1654 TNSNMTGNWLISGE
+1654 
-1668 MKVVRVLSD
+1668 
-1677 NEVSQINKEA
+1677 
-1687 GVADLP
+1687 
-1693 RKEPGVTELQE
+1693 
-1704 PLLPEALKSQQE
+1704 
-1716 LIPEFL
+1716 
-1722 SNIKDSKELTQEQKK
+1722 
-1737 LVEKIQEMGHGLE
+1737 
-1750 FSKSDGRVIE
+1750 
-1760 GRLHGSARRGP
+1760 
-1771 KGKSIIT
+1771 T
-1778 IADGLVS
+1778 IADGQDDLRQVH
-1785 DQQIHSIGHE
+1785 IVGHE
-1795 LIHAQLSKLSPDLRS
+1795 LIHAQLKKMPQELRLQALEF
-1810 RVFSMVKE
+1810 VDFFVK
-1818 LVNDKSFINAV
+1818 DKKFIKSV
-1829 KENWDLEKGSR
+1829 RDNWNFGKAGYQSNLK
-1840 GDLQAFEEI
+1840 AFEEI
-1849 LAEHGGRVLTRNKS
+1849 LAEQGGRVLTRRQQE
-1863 TLGGAFNKVKDLFYK
+1863 LGGAFNKVKDFLFEAI
-1878 VSEIIID
+1878 SIILD
-1885 LAEFAFRGKS
+1885 LAEFSYKGKNFT
-1895 SLKLDDLA
+1895 KLDALA
-1903 RAIIDLDVDRIESIT
+1903 TAIIDEDSVTIKTLLEKQQKEASVQLYSKARSEKFPIKPEPLRDIES
-1918 ADQEITV
+1918 EE
-1925 IAGYPESDI
+1925 EST
-1934 QLSFFKQK
+1934 QFFIFKEK
-1942 KKRKPD
+1942 GKRKPD

-2005 ITKPAFKAAEKF
+2005 ITKPAFKASEKF

-2049 FMGLRKPPNFEKGD
+2049 FMGLRKPPNFKKGD
-2063 STGVYFESQPGY
+2063 STGVYFESQSGY

-2102 FDTMQWTDGVD
+2102 FDTMQWTDDVD

-2150 GWKLPIIENYSPV
+2150 GWKLPIIKNYSPV

-2227 VAARMENLFGDD
+2227 VAARMENLFKDD

-2255 LIKHMIDNF
+2255 LMKHMIDNF

-2305 AYANAMPAKEWGAG
+2305 AYANAMPAKEWSAG

-2362 QAAMGAKNWRDRLMI
+2362 QAAMGVKNWRDRLMI

-2483 VAIYHIILPQIFTV
+2483 VAIYHIILPQIFTA

-2515 WWRRQRYA
+2515 WLRRQGFA

-2557 PVVSELSSIVKSA
+2557 PVISELSSIVKSA

-2639 SSYYFN
+2639 SSYYFD